1 MIRNWVGFYTLS
13 SREVL
18 RFFSVW
24 KQTIIPGVVTTLL
37 YIFVFGVALEDRIT
51 EIDGISYKMYI
62 LPGLLMIGLFM
73 NWQISL
79 CRIQV
84 GNLPI

>member
-18 RFFSVW
+18 RFFAVW

-37 YIFVFGVALEDRIT
+37 YIFVFGIELYYKKCFWNRIL
-51 EIDGISYKMYI
+51 ISI
-62 LPGLLMIGLFM
+62 L
-73 NWQISL
+73 
-79 CRIQV
+79 
-84 GNLPI
+84 